1 VTPTVEVETY
11 TAQITPSWTSSPE
24 TVTLDRITTV
34 TPYVFPENYTTVE
47 TFDGHKEH
55 ETLTTLETETPTVEI
70 STATIYSEVDGH
82 ESPVTIIST

>member
-1 VTPTVEVETY
+1 VTPTVEVDTY

-34 TPYVFPENYTTVE
+34 TPSVFSETYTTVE
-47 TFDGHKEH
+47 THNGHRDH
-55 ETLTTLETETPTVEI
+55 VTLTTLVTETPTVEV